1 MLTKAAEQK
10 VELKFINYYCSRLP
24 VKSLTLP
31 SNKSKIIV
39 IPSLQTSLREYKQ
52 ISEKMG

>member
-1 MLTKAAEQK
+1 MLTKAAKQK
-10 VELKFINYYCSRLP
+10 AEPKFINYYCSCLP

-31 SNKSKIIV
+31 SSKSKIIV

-52 ISEKMG
+52 ISEKVG